1 MVEEY
6 GLKIITELLLDKK
19 ELRFTLLYL
28 RPTTNTTIKTN
39 VKVII
44 NDTRNKFDKLDPEKQ
59 DNIVDAAEELITC

>member
-6 GLKIITELLLDKK
+6 WLKIITELLLDKK